1 MINIEK
7 KDKINIVTFKTDTIN
22 ALITDEIRD
31 QIIKIFEASN
41 AKVIIDLSGVRYI
54 DSMGFASFLSIRKT
68 ARNNF
73 GTLKF
78 VNPSPSVMEVLRI
91 LHLNTELDIYEDL
104 DECIRDMKIK
114 SCRLRIRQ
122 SAEPQFTR
130 PFQ

>member
-7 KDKINIVTFKTDTIN
+7 RDKINIVTFKTDTIN

-41 AKVIIDLSGVRYI
+41 SKVIIDLSGVRHI

-91 LHLNTELDIYEDL
+91 LHLNTVFDIYEDL
-104 DECIRDMKIK
+104 DECIQAMK
-114 SCRLRIRQ
+114 
-122 SAEPQFTR
+122 
-130 PFQ
+130 